1 MKKRI
6 MLKRAVHV
14 LILSTAAAVPAV
26 AAQTSGPDGGEMQ
39 NRFFQADTNGDGVVS
54 HDEMLTRAQ
63 DRFAEWDA
71 DGNGFLALEELPREM
86 PGMGKRRM
94 RHHASGE
101 GDGEVKRKPTRMR
114 FMARLDNDGDELLSV
129 DEFTAP
135 MIKRFK
141 RADADGDG
149 AVTQAEFDEAKETMR
164 RRFRRGRHHQ
174 GG

>member
-1 MKKRI
+1 MKKRM
-6 MLKRAVHV
+6 MLKRAIH
-14 LILSTAAAVPAV
+14 ILALTTAAALPA
-26 AAQTSGPDGGEMQ
+26 AALQASGPDGGEMQ

-63 DRFAEWDA
+63 DRFAEWDT

-94 RHHASGE
+94 RHHESGE
-101 GDGEVKRKPTRMR
+101 GDGEAKRKPTRMR
-114 FMARLDNDGDELLSV
+114 FMARLDNDGDELLSL

-141 RADADGDG
+141 RVDADGDG

-164 RRFRRGRHHQ
+164 RRFRRGRQNQ